1 MQTRYDQADVRR
13 LLDQLAD
20 AIAAGFS
27 SKEPLIIVGIRTR
40 GETLAQRLT
49 PMLVSRGFDKISRGV
64 LDITL
69 YRDDLSEIGPRPMVR
84 PTHIEI
90 DINSKPL
97 LLVDDVLFTGRT
109 VRAAMDALADFGRPS
124 AIRLAALVD
133 RGGREL
139 PIQADFVGVTQKDVP
154 LTHRVKVKLAETDG
168 ADEIVIEP
176 RDSKGDAK

>member
-13 LLDQLAD
+13 LLDGWVD
-20 AIAAGFS
+20 RIAAGFS
-27 SKEPLIIVGIRTR
+27 TQDPLIVVGIRTR
-40 GETLAQRLT
+40 GETLAQRVT
-49 PMLVSRGFDKISRGV
+49 PLLAARGFATIQRGV

-84 PTHIEI
+84 PTRIDF
-90 DINSKPL
+90 DINQKPL

-109 VRAAMDALADFGRPS
+109 VRAALDALADFGRPS

-139 PIQADFVGVTQKDVP
+139 PIQADFVGLTRTDVP
-154 LTHRVKVKLAETDG
+154 MSHRVKVKLAETDG
-168 ADEIVIEP
+168 SDEILIEP
-176 RDSKGDAK
+176 RTAP

>member
-1 MQTRYDQADVRR
+1 MQTRYDHHDVRR
-13 LLDQLAD
+13 LLDHLVDQ
-20 AIAAGFS
+20 IAAGFS
-27 SKEPLIIVGIRTR
+27 KAEPLMIVGIRTR
-40 GETLAQRLT
+40 GETLAERLT
-49 PMLVSRGFDKISRGV
+49 PMLAGRGFDKISRGV

-84 PTHIEI
+84 PTHIDV

-109 VRAAMDALADFGRPS
+109 VRAALDALADFGRPS

-139 PIQADFVGVTQKDVP
+139 PIQADFVALTQKDVP
-154 LTHRVKVKLAETDG
+154 LTHRVKVMLAETDG
-168 ADEIVIEP
+168 EDLIKIEP
-176 RDSKGDAK
+176 RNAG